1 MKLPQ
6 GYDAVTGEALPSLSA
21 TGMPWA
27 GVLEARSALRGKAAP
42 DLQKSPP
49 FPWKRRGLLLERRVI
64 LHVLFLFF
72 NLLKQNF
79 RCISAGPR
87 DRARRKGIGQVCIA
101 RRERRGR

>member
-49 FPWKRRGLLLERRVI
+49 FPCRFVGCTRGRMCKSCLTKAPEVVI
-64 LHVLFLFF
+64 LKMTRFLHC
-72 NLLKQNF
+72 LL
-79 RCISAGPR
+79 
-87 DRARRKGIGQVCIA
+87 RKYITTEVWT
-101 RRERRGR
+101 